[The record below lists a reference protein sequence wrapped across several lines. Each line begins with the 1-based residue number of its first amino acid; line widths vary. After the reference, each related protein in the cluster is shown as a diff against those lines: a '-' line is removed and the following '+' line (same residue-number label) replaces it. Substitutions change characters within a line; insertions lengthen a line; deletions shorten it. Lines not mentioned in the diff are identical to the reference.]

1 MATTIMLQFLAIII
15 NSVAA
20 ITLNSFLFALVYG
33 YQNLRTDF
41 NYTILSVCSAD
52 IVVSLQISALSIA
65 SMVDEN
71 VLKRPTACDINGLLS
86 LVGFGGSVIG
96 LAANSFYRAVMICK
110 NDMYLKYLSGFGT
123 KLYIMAAWIF
133 TLMISVPPLFSW
145 SKFSVQNGMLI
156 CFVDWKSDVSYTVFM
171 VLICFLGPIII
182 ITSST
187 LLILKRH
194 RAVAANLQESSQAV
208 RKQGLGRTIHE
219 KRKKRDDQIERK
231 ITMSI
236 FAVALTFFLAWGPFV
251 VIIILETSLIYHI
264 PDWLKSLG
272 IILGSINSTTNP
284 VIHLT
289 MNKNFRNAAAKAWRK
304 IIQSLQLS
312 LHVNRP

>member
-1 MATTIMLQFLAIII
+1 MATKNMLQFLAIII

-20 ITLNSFLFALVYG
+20 ITLNSLLFALVYG
-33 YQNLRTDF
+33 YQNLQTDF

-52 IVVSLQISALSIA
+52 ILVSLQISALSVA
-65 SMVDEN
+65 SMIDEN
-71 VLKRPTACDINGLLS
+71 VLKRPTACNINGLLS

-96 LAANSFYRAVMICK
+96 LAANSFYRAVMICE
-110 NDMYLKYLSGFGT
+110 NNMYLKYLSGFGT
-123 KLYIMAAWIF
+123 KLYLMAAWIF
-133 TLMISVPPLFSW
+133 TLMISVPPLCGW
-145 SKFSVQNGMLI
+145 SKFSVQDGMLI
-156 CFVDWKSDVSYTVFM
+156 CFVEWKSDVSYTVFM
-171 VLICFLGPIII
+171 VLICFLGPIVI

-194 RAVAANLQESSQAV
+194 RAVAANLQVNSMVVSKH
-208 RKQGLGRTIHE
+208 RLGRKIQA
-219 KRKKRDDQIERK
+219 KRKKRDDQIERR
-231 ITMSI
+231 ITISI

-251 VIIILETSLIYHI
+251 VIIILETSLICHI

-304 IIQSLQLS
+304 IIQSLHPS
-312 LHVNRP
+312 KHVNRP